1 MANARVHSST
11 ACDFAVVVVTRA
23 MGSRVV
29 FGGSRFGFGVV
40 SRTAKKSFIVGSG
53 ALRLFDRDARSGR
66 DARSKYSSVDPAV
79 DERRRSLA
87 ANASRNVV

>member
-11 ACDFAVVVVTRA
+11 ACDFAAAVVARA
-23 MGSRVV
+23 MGACVV
-29 FGGSRFGFGVV
+29 FGGSRFGFGVA